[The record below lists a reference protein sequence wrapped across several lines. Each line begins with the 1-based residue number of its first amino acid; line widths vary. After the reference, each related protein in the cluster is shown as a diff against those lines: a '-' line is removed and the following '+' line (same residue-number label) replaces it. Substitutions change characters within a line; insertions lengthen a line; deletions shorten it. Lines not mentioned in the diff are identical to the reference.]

1 MIECFFLYIYNQ
13 IQKIQQKVPP
23 VWFMRQAGRYH
34 SHYQGIKKNS
44 DFMTMCKNPELACEV
59 TLGPI
64 QDFGFNAAIL
74 FSDLL
79 FPLEQL
85 GMGLSYHSGPPT
97 LEWHLEKVEDVQKLK
112 VVSPGKE
119 FYKFQ
124 GDACK
129 LLRERLPK
137 DVTLLGFVGAP
148 FTLYT

>member
-1 MIECFFLYIYNQ
+1 MDIFENRKDFL
-13 IQKIQQKVPP
+13 P

-34 SHYQGIKKNS
+34 SHYQAIKKNS

-85 GMGLSYHSGPPT
+85 GMGLTYESGPPT
-97 LEWHLEKVEDVQKLK
+97 LAWHLEKPSDVEKLK
-112 VVSPGKE
+112 IIEETKKQESLTEK
-119 FYKFQ
+119 K
-124 GDACK
+124 
-129 LLRERLPK
+129 
-137 DVTLLGFVGAP
+137 
-148 FTLYT
+148 